1 MAQISYAV
9 ISIFRI
15 KQVVPTYIP
24 TVQTC
29 TNLYSKCSKYDCML
43 GNRLSL
49 SDPNSADNNQW
60 KGDNLIGE
68 CMQEIKSKLSKDQCL
83 TLNSA
88 VLVLTVR

>member
-1 MAQISYAV
+1 
-9 ISIFRI
+9 
-15 KQVVPTYIP
+15 
-24 TVQTC
+24 
-29 TNLYSKCSKYDCML
+29 ML